1 MNDPEADRATTQPA
15 EPGRRAAGHK
25 GPAARHLTQLWGVSF
40 GDAALASFVLCAVSG
55 VLLLPAFDARDG
67 ARSIAL
73 WLLANPGATVL
84 RNLHYWTAQAC
95 LVLTLL
101 HAWDHL
107 RRGREGRLA
116 RGVWLRL
123 VASLPVLAFL
133 MLSGFLLRGDA
144 DAQQA
149 RRILKK
155 CWACCR
161 WPGLA
166 LVQFLLGTDG
176 ASLQVWCC
184 TTPPPPPSSSGW
196 WWWNT
201 PGASGAGC
209 VPGCWSC
216 WAAAPW
222 RCWCRRGFTTA

>member
-95 LVLTLL
+95 LVLVTL

-123 VASLPVLAFL
+123 VPEEDRERPAPRSFTSSYRALVRDVGRPLLLLALLSIVALVAWAFVDLISARNGYLRVAIFHGPLELVAAAFFFIEKQTPASA
-133 MLSGFLLRGDA
+133 SA
-144 DAQQA
+144 A
-149 RRILKK
+149 
-155 CWACCR
+155 
-161 WPGLA
+161 GLA
-166 LVQFLLGTDG
+166 
-176 ASLQVWCC
+176 AS
-184 TTPPPPPSSSGW
+184 TR
-196 WWWNT
+196 
-201 PGASGAGC
+201 
-209 VPGCWSC
+209 
-216 WAAAPW
+216 AA
-222 RCWCRRGFTTA
+222 TA